1 MAQQTRPALHA
12 RIELRLP
19 DNTSE
24 VITPDHVRDVLHGLV
39 DSALLPASDGTGQ
52 AGSGQQLSWSV
63 IYLTKAEALAR
74 GNPTYA
80 TLDQIP
86 TQSLCTGSM
95 ARVDLHPDKY
105 GQELILVYDDRA
117 DARVGIRGF
126 LDSDFRLKP
135 LTYDGLQPLKWVKRG
150 GVEEAVA
157 GIRRYDPAYARWR
170 KDETM
175 KLDFGGVDAFFSA
188 VAAGGPFPAPTA
200 AGVATA
206 DWTPA
211 TSPKATDLTPIV
223 AQHTQ
228 QLATLGVQ
236 GSPVYGYLGSGQVVG
251 YATLDEALA
260 DPQLKTFLRFNVATV
275 TVTKSNAPS
284 SPNWAY
290 YADGAG
296 ATLYLEEGVV
306 LSIGGEDRSS
316 LQMTNFFIYAAP
328 SARNARVKLLASR
341 NTTRP
346 IGELPFISALCSV
359 PLELSGGAV
368 TLTGYY
374 TVLLGT
380 GTVYAVQPFQCGNVA
395 AGITVVPI
403 GGGGSGASYSKAES
417 DTQLATKADLDPAG
431 RVPRSQMPRLHDI
444 TYNYPAGQTA
454 SPEYRIVDFDAAG
467 YYAISHI
474 SAGVTVNGYYL
485 NDVLVA
491 PTAAGQFL
499 LATQDKFKI
508 NATAPA
514 GAVGT
519 IVFSQLT

>member
-1 MAQQTRPALHA
+1 VTPETFQIASNQRFADNELMKIRPAYFRAFAADIRATFVPQVAANVPEYDPNFFYFKEYLVTFNDLFYRTKQEGFLPA
-12 RIELRLP
+12 PTPGQETAEWKPTLLPLSPVLPYDELPVLQGQVLGQRGQLEP
-19 DNTSE
+19 SKLYRFQGRVDAAG
-24 VITPDHVRDVLHGLV
+24 DALDDVLVVAVSRYKVSEADAYTLGL
-39 DSALLPASDGTGQ
+39 DPHTQAERLLPVSYDLATDTTAPRA
-52 AGSGQQLSWSV
+52 AGPGGAV
-63 IYLTKAEALAR
+63 DAYTKAEADTLLAAK
-74 GNPTYA
+74 G
-80 TLDQIP
+80 
-86 TQSLCTGSM
+86 
-95 ARVDLHPDKY
+95 
-105 GQELILVYDDRA
+105 DDT
-117 DARVGIRGF
+117 V
-126 LDSDFRLKP
+126 
-135 LTYDGLQPLKWVKRG
+135 QQ
-150 GVEEAVA
+150 
-157 GIRRYDPAYARWR
+157 
-170 KDETM
+170 
-175 KLDFGGVDAFFSA
+175 
-188 VAAGGPFPAPTA
+188 
-200 AGVATA
+200 
-206 DWTPA
+206 
-211 TSPKATDLTPIV
+211 
-223 AQHTQ
+223 QHTL

-236 GSPVYGYLGSGQVVG
+236 GSPVYGYLNGGQVVG

-260 DPQLKTFLRFNVATV
+260 DPRLKTFLRFNVATV

-316 LQMTNFFIYAAP
+316 LQMSNFFIYPAP
-328 SARNARVKLLASR
+328 SARNTRVKLLASR

-359 PLELSGGAV
+359 PVELSGGAV
-368 TLTGYY
+368 VLTGYY

-417 DTQLATKADLDPAG
+417 DTQLAAKADLDPAG

-491 PTAAGQFL
+491 PTAGGQFL

-514 GAVGT
+514 GSTGT